1 MIHPGYRHNFS
12 PGLFGWTHYA
22 IRGGKFVK
30 SGHYTGG
37 RSCHDAAPLRT
48 EAPVGASGAGDV
60 RGKQSAALLI
70 VSGDLSEP
78 AWGARV
84 FDLRVDIP

>member
-1 MIHPGYRHNFS
+1 LH
-12 PGLFGWTHYA
+12 
-22 IRGGKFVK
+22 
-30 SGHYTGG
+30 
-37 RSCHDAAPLRT
+37 
-48 EAPVGASGAGDV
+48 GDV

-78 AWGARV
+78 AWGTRV

>member
-1 MIHPGYRHNFS
+1 LH
-12 PGLFGWTHYA
+12 
-22 IRGGKFVK
+22 
-30 SGHYTGG
+30 
-37 RSCHDAAPLRT
+37 
-48 EAPVGASGAGDV
+48 GDV